1 LQDVRIA
8 AVQMRSVVGEVDRNL
23 ASVKRLARKAAD
35 SGAEIVCF
43 PELSISGYNTAE
55 RDGKPMRGE
64 VLPAPEAVPGPSTD
78 ALAKISAD
86 AGVWL
91 LAGLLEQDRSGII
104 YNTQVVVSP
113 DGYLGRYRK
122 THVPTTEIGTWCQGD
137 DLPVFEHPKVRFGVE
152 ICYDSHFPEVS
163 TALANAGAELILMPH
178 ASGGVEPAPA
188 KRARWE
194 RYVPARAYD
203 NSVYTAICNQVGDN
217 GAGQVFQGVSFVCDP
232 RGEVIAACQSFKREE
247 IVLADLTAAGL
258 NTARSVPEAFF
269 RHFRRPH
276 LYDKWRGGA

>member
-1 LQDVRIA
+1 MQDVRIA
-8 AVQMRSVVGEVDRNL
+8 AVQMRSVVDDVDRNL
-23 ASVKRLARKAAD
+23 AGIKRLARKAAD
-35 SGAEIVCF
+35 GGAEIVCF
-43 PELSISGYNTAE
+43 PELSVSGYNTAE

-64 VLPAPEAVPGPSTD
+64 ALPAPEGVPGPSTD
-78 ALAKISAD
+78 ALAEIA
-86 AGVWL
+86 AATGVWV
-91 LAGLLEQDRSGII
+91 LAGLLEHDRSGII
-104 YNTQVVVSP
+104 YNTQVVLSP
-113 DGYLGRYRK
+113 DGYRGRYRK

-163 TALANAGAELILMPH
+163 TALANAGAELIFMPH
-178 ASGGVEPAPA
+178 ASGGVEPGAV

-203 NSVYTAICNQVGDN
+203 NAVYTAICNQVGDN

-232 RGEVIAACQSFKREE
+232 RGEVIAACRTFKSEE
-247 IVLADLTAAGL
+247 ILFADLTAAGL
-258 NTARSVPEAFF
+258 STARSVPEGFF

-276 LYDKWRGGA
+276 LYDRWRGGT